1 MKILIID
8 PLSENTIVCLK
19 EVMGLE
25 INYLPGLDENEILKE
40 LNDTSILIMR
50 TSYIFS
56 EEWLQCAPKLIAVIV
71 AGNGTENVPINLLK
85 SNNIIFK
92 NVKAAS
98 VSSVAEYIVCLMLMG
113 LRNIKEGIRSVEEG
127 KWNKPLLIGNEIK
140 EKTIGLI
147 GFGNIGKSIAELLD
161 KFNVKIIYNNETGPV
176 ENSVYEYVELNELA
190 KKSDIISIQV
200 PLTNSTKYFINEDFF
215 SNIKKDCILINAAR
229 YEVINMGHLID
240 KLKQGFFKHVYIDP
254 IEIRHLKEIS
264 KIENLPISFLPHL
277 GANTYEAQER
287 IGGEVIKIVI
297 QLMTKVSMA

>member
-1 MKILIID
+1 MKVLIID
-8 PLSENTIVCLK
+8 PLSEKTIYRLK
-19 EVMGLE
+19 EIMDLE
-25 INYLPGLDENEILKE
+25 INYLPGLDENEILQE

-56 EEWLQCAPKLIAVIV
+56 EEWLKCAPKLIAVIV

-85 SNNIIFK
+85 RNNIIFK

-98 VSSVAEYIVCLMLMG
+98 VSSVAEYVVCLMLMG
-113 LRNIKEGIRSVEEG
+113 LRNIMEGIRSVEEG
-127 KWNKPLLIGNEIK
+127 KWKKPLLIGNEIK

-176 ENSVYEYVELNELA
+176 ENSLYEYVELKELA

-200 PLTNSTKYFINEDFF
+200 PLTNSTKHFIDKDFF
-215 SNIKKDCILINAAR
+215 SNIKKDCILINASR
-229 YEVINMGHLID
+229 YEVINMDQLID

-264 KIENLPISFLPHL
+264 KTENLPISFLPHL

-297 QLMTKVSMA
+297 QLMTKVSMV

>member
-1 MKILIID
+1 M
-8 PLSENTIVCLK
+8 
-19 EVMGLE
+19 
-25 INYLPGLDENEILKE
+25 KE

-147 GFGNIGKSIAELLD
+147 GFGNIGNRLL
-161 KFNVKIIYNNETGPV
+161 N
-176 ENSVYEYVELNELA
+176 
-190 KKSDIISIQV
+190 
-200 PLTNSTKYFINEDFF
+200 
-215 SNIKKDCILINAAR
+215 C
-229 YEVINMGHLID
+229 
-240 KLKQGFFKHVYIDP
+240 
-254 IEIRHLKEIS
+254 
-264 KIENLPISFLPHL
+264 
-277 GANTYEAQER
+277 
-287 IGGEVIKIVI
+287 
-297 QLMTKVSMA
+297 